1 MKIAGV
7 LHFNK
12 STKCFFQ
19 DLTEVTHFFK
29 QNERTRCKKYDP
41 ARTRT
46 WNLLIRS
53 QTPYP
58 LGHEANTVYTE
69 FYCYLMIKCIAN
81 MHCNT
86 VILCLHLNEERDSRD
101 FYSFLFPFF
110 CTLQILS
117 L

>member
-12 STKCFFQ
+12 STKLLLFY
-19 DLTEVTHFFK
+19 LTKVMRCFK
-29 QNERTRCKKYDP
+29 QNERTKCKKYDP

-58 LGHEANTVYTE
+58 LGHEADIVYNE
-69 FYCYLMIKCIAN
+69 FYCYLMINCITN
-81 MHCNT
+81 MHCNM
-86 VILCLHLNEERDSRD
+86 LPN
-101 FYSFLFPFF
+101 SFH
-110 CTLQILS
+110 
-117 L
+117 